1 MKECIDEG
9 TLQAWLDG
17 ELGGEAAGSV
27 ALHLASC
34 PSCAEAARTVE
45 NENLLLTKALETEFA
60 ESVPSE
66 RLRQRLDS
74 AIAEKQIARPVRSEV
89 SAKAGWWESLRGQL
103 FPSPQRA
110 FGYAGLAAVILLSA
124 IFGLV
129 YLKRGE
135 VSPVAKIETSK
146 PIPLPT
152 PETSPVPVSS
162 PLGTGPVAKPSG
174 PSGPVE
180 SPQKL
185 VTRKTPR
192 ANKPSTGLLPGERD
206 YVKTIAA
213 LDKSIK
219 SDSPMRPG
227 LQVEYEHNVAV
238 LDSAIEMT
246 RDAVKKNPKDTQA
259 SQFMFAAYQ
268 SKVDLLNQVADARRF
283 NTQK

>member
-17 ELGGEAAGSV
+17 ELGREAAASV

-45 NENLLLTKALETEFA
+45 NENLLLTSALETEFA

-74 AIAEKQIARPVRSEV
+74 AIAEKQIALPVRSEV
-89 SAKAGWWESLRGQL
+89 SAKAGWWKSLRDQL
-103 FPSPQRA
+103 FPSPQRT
-110 FGYAGLAAVILLSA
+110 FGYAGLAAGILLSA

-135 VSPVAKIETSK
+135 VSQVAKIEPSK
-146 PIPLPT
+146 PVSLAT
-152 PETSPVPVSS
+152 PESSPVPVSS
-162 PLGTGPVAKPSG
+162 PPGTGTAAN

-180 SPQKL
+180 APQKL

-192 ANKPSTGLLPGERD
+192 ANRPSAGLLPGERD

-213 LDKSIK
+213 LNKSIK